1 MNSYLYL
8 GEYEKF
14 LQSLPDNDFAYI
26 LFYRGLAEYYL
37 NQLDRAAQYYLTST
51 GRSWTSIVLL
61 KRTFLASR
69 ERREG
74 HQLFHQA

>member
-14 LQSLPDNDFAYI
+14 LQSLPANDSAYI

-37 NQLDRAAQYYLTST
+37 NHRDRRPGTLIALSK
-51 GRSWTSIVLL
+51 G
-61 KRTFLASR
+61 TFFASR
-69 ERREG
+69 QCRKG
-74 HQLFHQA
+74 TQLLDQA